1 MFIIIIIIIII
12 DVVGLTVFIIISAKH
27 FYFIHWKILN
37 MGKVYM
43 SSKLVRGEG
52 LVWKCG
58 EKILETIYS
67 TFLPWCCLPFQ
78 HAF

>member
-1 MFIIIIIIIII
+1 MFIIIIIIIIII
-12 DVVGLTVFIIISAKH
+12 DVVGLTVFIIISATH

-52 LVWKCG
+52 LV
-58 EKILETIYS
+58 
-67 TFLPWCCLPFQ
+67 
-78 HAF
+78 